1 MNDNTY
7 TNWYSMSD
15 AALLQTIGKFV
26 KHQRME
32 QNKTQNDLATA
43 AGISR
48 STLSLLERGGV
59 VTLLTLFQVLRVL
72 NQLHVLEIFTVQKQ
86 ISPLLLAEE
95 DQRKRYRVRKKSTN
109 KPNQSSSW

>member
-7 TNWYSMSD
+7 INWYSMSD

-32 QNKTQNDLATA
+32 QNKTQNDLAKA

-59 VTLLTLFQVLRVL
+59 VTLLTLLQVLRVL
-72 NQLHVLEIFTVQKQ
+72 NQLHVLEGFLVQKQ
-86 ISPLLLAEE
+86 ISPLMLAEE
-95 DQRKRYRVRKKSTN
+95 DQNKRYRVRKSSKKTT
-109 KPNQSSSW
+109 KPPSVW